1 MNSVGYKPT
10 ILTKKARITMRKIE
24 GIVPEHLLE
33 ELAKRGNDKAA
44 KSVEHSRKIH
54 EKRKAKLKNPESIA
68 AENAREQSATRHVY
82 DCEHT
87 DQPKHKLVRDEG
99 DPPTNDEDVNNAYDA
114 GKVILEYYKKVLH
127 RNSIDNRGLDLIL
140 NVHYSN
146 HFMNAFWD
154 GEEMIF
160 GDGDGQDFISF
171 TSGIDVIAHEMSH
184 GVTQYTCNL
193 EYHDQSGSLNESF
206 SDCIGSAVKQYYL
219 GQNAQNADWL
229 IGDKIIGPRFPGIAL
244 RSMKSPGTANE
255 HDSQPDNMKNYD
267 DGSNFQFENEE
278 KRQGYIVHT
287 NSGIPNKAFY
297 LVSMEIGTDNAAIL
311 WYTAWP
317 HLRPNSSFTDAF
329 EQILQAS
336 KTLTARGEMP
346 QNAEESVKKAF
357 SEVGIYSLVSV

>member
-1 MNSVGYKPT
+1 
-10 ILTKKARITMRKIE
+10 MRKIE
-24 GIVPEHLLE
+24 GIVPEHLLD

-54 EKRKAKLKNPESIA
+54 EKRKALLKNTETIA
-68 AENAREQSATRHVY
+68 TENVRERSPAIHVY

-87 DQPKHKLVRDEG
+87 DQPQHKLVRDEG
-99 DPPTNDEDVNNAYDA
+99 DQPTNDEDVNNAYDA
-114 GKVILEYYKKVLH
+114 GKMIIEYYKKVLH

-171 TSGIDVIAHEMSH
+171 TGGIDVIAHEMSH
-184 GVTQYTCNL
+184 GVTQYTCKL
-193 EYHDQSGSLNESF
+193 EYHDQPGSLNESF

-219 GQNAQNADWL
+219 KQNAQNADWL

-244 RSMKSPGTANE
+244 RSMKAPGTANE

-278 KRQGYIVHT
+278 KRQSYIVHT

-317 HLRPNSSFTDAF
+317 HLHPSSSFQDAF

-346 QNAEESVKKAF
+346 QNAEEAVKTAF